1 MKKIFLLIIMMIS
14 MTISAN
20 AQISSTKSTMNKQ
33 TDNSITIVEIYSID
47 NNIFFDSKDNS
58 YIISKSS
65 VYKSLPFFFP
75 IGNLNDAKKSIQYL
89 IDLLNDNTKKS
100 EIIGFSND
108 TFKYSFIRYKEPGD
122 HKPYFF
128 LVVDLISPE
137 DNDKETDYVEITK
150 QDLNRYLNTLNNIK
164 TE

>member
-1 MKKIFLLIIMMIS
+1 MKKIIVFVIAIVSMMV
-14 MTISAN
+14 SAN

-33 TDNSITIVEIYSID
+33 TDNSITMVEKYSID
-47 NNIFFDSKDNS
+47 NKIFFDNKDNS
-58 YIISKSS
+58 YVISKSS

-75 IGNLNDAKKSIQYL
+75 LGNLNDAKKSIQYL
-89 IDLLNDNTKKS
+89 INLLNDNTKKS

-122 HKPYFF
+122 YKPYFF
-128 LVVDLISPE
+128 LVVDLFSE
-137 DNDKETDYVEITK
+137 DNDTETDYVEITK

-164 TE
+164 TK